1 MENSKWIY
9 VDKAVYFRRAYSAE
23 YYQRNKERIRERN
36 AQRVECPN
44 CYKNLGRANLTRHLR
59 NCNEKK

>member
-1 MENSKWIY
+1 MMESKFIY

-23 YYQRNKERIRERN
+23 YYKKNKEHISRRN
-36 AQRVECPN
+36 AERVECPK
-44 CYKNLGRANLTRHLR
+44 CFKNLGRANLSRHLK